1 MKARAA
7 WLAIPLLG
15 ALGCGQKGPLYL
27 PDHTGAVVTRP
38 AAGAQATGT
47 PAQSPGAAQQPAA
60 TQQPGAAQQ
69 PGATQQPGAAQ
80 QPAATQQPP
89 PPSATGT
96 APAAAPDSA
105 APASS
110 PNAPGTG
117 AHKGSGKDD
126 DATQK

>member
-60 TQQPGAAQQ
+60 TQQP
-69 PGATQQPGAAQ
+69 
-80 QPAATQQPP
+80 P